1 VAGERKGL
9 IVVLA
14 GTGINL
20 AFGVLYA
27 WSIFGNYLSGTLG
40 WTKAQASLPYTIAI
54 TMFALMMIPAGKLQD
69 RIGPRWVATA
79 GGVLTGLGLF
89 LAGFFPSIPG
99 LIICFGV
106 LAGSGIGLGYAST
119 TPAAV
124 KWFPP
129 ERKGLITGIVVGG
142 FGLASIYIAP
152 LSNYLLDKFGAFD
165 SFRILGVAFLFI
177 TVSLAQFVRNPPL
190 KPGVN
195 LYVKASR
202 DMGSRQMLKTMYFWK
217 LWFMFFAGAT
227 GGLMII
233 GHLSK
238 IAALQLGGNVGFI
251 LVALAAIANAIGRP
265 VAGVVSDK
273 IGRGK
278 TMGALYLLQGAT
290 LFFFPYLNSFA
301 TLLAGAMLVYFAYGS
316 MLSVYPSACA
326 DAYGTKK
333 LGQNYGVLFSAW
345 GAGGVF
351 GPLLGGFI
359 ADATGSYAFAM
370 KIAAAI
376 LAAAA
381 LIAFSLKPYRPET
394 KV

>member
-1 VAGERKGL
+1 MAGERKGL

-14 GTGINL
+14 GTGLNL
-20 AFGVLYA
+20 TFGVLYA
-27 WSIFGNYLSGTLG
+27 WSIFGNYLSRNLG

-69 RIGPRWVATA
+69 RFGPRWVATA

-89 LAGFFPSIPG
+89 LAGFFPTIPG
-99 LIICFGV
+99 LSICFGV
-106 LAGSGIGLGYAST
+106 LAGSGIGLGYACA
-119 TPAAV
+119 TPAAL

-152 LSNYLLDKFGAFD
+152 LSNYLLARFSAFN
-165 SFRILGVAFLFI
+165 SFRILGLAFLLI
-177 TVSLAQFVRNPPL
+177 TVSLAQFVRNPPAKAGGNLHL
-190 KPGVN
+190 KAG
-195 LYVKASR
+195 R
-202 DMGSRQMLKTMYFWK
+202 DMGSRQMLKTSYFWK

-238 IAALQLGGNVGFI
+238 IASLQLGGNVGFI

-265 VAGVVSDK
+265 IAGVVSDK

-290 LFFFPYLNSFA
+290 LFFFPYLNTFV
-301 TLLAGAMLVYFAYGS
+301 TLLAGAMLVYFSYGS

-326 DAYGTKK
+326 DAYGTRK

-345 GAGGVF
+345 GVGGVF

-381 LIAFSLKPYRPET
+381 LVAFTLKPYRPEA
-394 KV
+394 